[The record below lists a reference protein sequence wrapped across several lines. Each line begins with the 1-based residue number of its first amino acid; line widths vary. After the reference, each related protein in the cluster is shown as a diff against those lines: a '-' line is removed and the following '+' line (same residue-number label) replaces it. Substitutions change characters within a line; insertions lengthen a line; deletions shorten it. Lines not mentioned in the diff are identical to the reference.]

1 MNTLYIHLFNF
12 LFQCVLCI
20 LFFRVLQPQRPVPVW
35 RQVVAV
41 LSLGIM
47 LPLFISVNYVPPYNI
62 MDTMYRFFYR
72 AGVYVIYL
80 KLSKDCPIKV
90 AVYVALLF
98 TSIYTASQA
107 VLQVPVFF
115 DEPTEF
121 GENLLRNIVYIPV
134 IYGCYKLLPPERFL
148 RITRSR
154 WFLLSVV
161 IICLLYTK
169 NSLFVLNYTGALS
182 PDYLS
187 VALILLHL
195 FLLGFILAFE
205 RYAYS
210 THLLEQNRM
219 QEIVNGY
226 RMRNLKTR
234 QEAQADLRALHHD
247 MKHHLL
253 AIQKLAQEG
262 AQEQIVEYTGQLLH
276 RSHDYERLVQT
287 GNDLLDGLMSQKC
300 QEAMEEDVSVDVQL
314 DFRRVHDV
322 SDVDICT
329 VFGNAMDNAI
339 EACRNVTPG
348 SKRKIV
354 IRTGEGGGQVFISIS
369 NPYEGNL
376 TLKNGLPVTTKA
388 QAYLHGFG
396 LHNIRRTMER
406 YGGTLNVDT
415 SEEGRFTLN
424 LIFPLSE

>member
-1 MNTLYIHLFNF
+1 M
-12 LFQCVLCI
+12 
-20 LFFRVLQPQRPVPVW
+20 
-35 RQVVAV
+35 
-41 LSLGIM
+41 
-47 LPLFISVNYVPPYNI
+47 
-62 MDTMYRFFYR
+62 
-72 AGVYVIYL
+72 
-80 KLSKDCPIKV
+80 
-90 AVYVALLF
+90 
-98 TSIYTASQA
+98 
-107 VLQVPVFF
+107 
-115 DEPTEF
+115 
-121 GENLLRNIVYIPV
+121 
-134 IYGCYKLLPPERFL
+134 
-148 RITRSR
+148 
-154 WFLLSVV
+154 
-161 IICLLYTK
+161 
-169 NSLFVLNYTGALS
+169 
-182 PDYLS
+182 
-187 VALILLHL
+187 
-195 FLLGFILAFE
+195 
-205 RYAYS
+205 
-210 THLLEQNRM
+210 
-219 QEIVNGY
+219 
-226 RMRNLKTR
+226 
-234 QEAQADLRALHHD
+234 
-247 MKHHLL
+247 
-253 AIQKLAQEG
+253 
-262 AQEQIVEYTGQLLH
+262 EYTGQLLH